1 MNSKLTINIVVYA
14 VLVLLVWLVAWP
26 VWSDVSSFRSEVALK
41 KKTIDLE
48 TQVINKL
55 NSVNQVLDSQKA
67 NVERLEQAIPSTES
81 KPELISIMENLSTKN
96 GLRLTGVNVESPV
109 EDKSSR
115 TGPRVTDASLQKK
128 ENLIKTLKINIQASG
143 TYASFKS
150 WLDAIEKNL
159 RITDVS
165 HISFNIGNKKTT
177 EGQSVQVVDPIID
190 YTVDMSTYILKK

>member
-14 VLVLLVWLVAWP
+14 VLVLLIWLVAWP
-26 VWSDVSSFRSEVALK
+26 VWSDVSSFRGEVALK

-81 KPELISIMENLSTKN
+81 KPELISIMENLSTQN

-109 EDKSSR
+109 EDKNAK
-115 TGPRVTDASLQKK
+115 TGSKVTNASLQKK
-128 ENLIKTLKINIQASG
+128 ENLIKTLKVNIQASG
-143 TYASFKS
+143 TYASFKN
-150 WLDAIEKNL
+150 WLDAMEKNL
-159 RITDVS
+159 RITDVG
-165 HISFNIGNKKTT
+165 HISFNIGDKKTT
-177 EGQSVQVVDPIID
+177 EGQSVQVVDPIIN